1 MSLAHDLSARGF
13 AEHSSSPLEN
23 ILSSKRGVYLGIDP
37 TADSLHVGH
46 LVPILL
52 MKRLGTAG
60 HRLVFL
66 VGGGT
71 GMIGDPREVGERSL
85 LDTRTLEKNKRAI
98 RSQLSKIV
106 GKRIELVDNASWLLK
121 VNLVEFLRDIG
132 KHFTVNELIK
142 RDLIKRRLENPD
154 ESISFTEFSYSLLQ
168 GYDFLT
174 LYRKKGI
181 NLQIGGSDQ
190 WTNMLSGVELIRR
203 KLSEEAFVFT
213 CPLVTDAAGKK
224 FGKSEGAPVWLDAK
238 KTSPFKFYQ
247 FWINLPDTGI
257 ETYLKL
263 YTFLTLEE
271 IDSVMASHAK
281 NPGAREAQ
289 QTLARLVT
297 EIVHGPAAA
306 AQAGAATDALFGGR
320 AFASLSREEVSVLL
334 GEVPTLRMSK
344 KTVVRPIVDVLVE
357 GKTVPSKSEARRLI
371 EASGVTLNG
380 EVLSDPARELTLSDF
395 TNELAIIRKGK
406 RDVLL
411 LKLT

>member
-13 AEHSSSPLEN
+13 AEHSSSPLDN

-52 MKRLGTAG
+52 MKRLGAEG
-60 HRLVFL
+60 HRLVFV

-98 RSQLSKIV
+98 RSQLSRIV

-121 VNLVEFLRDIG
+121 ANLVEFLRDIG
-132 KHFTVNELIK
+132 KHFTINELIK
-142 RDLIKRRLENPD
+142 RDLIKRRLENSD

-181 NLQIGGSDQ
+181 NVQIGGSDQ

-203 KLSEEAFVFT
+203 KLGEEAFVFT

-224 FGKSEGAPVWLDAK
+224 FGKSEGTPVWLDGK

-271 IDSVMASHAK
+271 IDAVMASHAK
-281 NPGAREAQ
+281 NPGSREAQ

>member
-1 MSLAHDLSARGF
+1 
-13 AEHSSSPLEN
+13 
-23 ILSSKRGVYLGIDP
+23 
-37 TADSLHVGH
+37 
-46 LVPILL
+46 
-52 MKRLGTAG
+52 
-60 HRLVFL
+60 
-66 VGGGT
+66 
-71 GMIGDPREVGERSL
+71 
-85 LDTRTLEKNKRAI
+85 
-98 RSQLSKIV
+98 
-106 GKRIELVDNASWLLK
+106 
-121 VNLVEFLRDIG
+121 
-132 KHFTVNELIK
+132 
-142 RDLIKRRLENPD
+142 
-154 ESISFTEFSYSLLQ
+154 
-168 GYDFLT
+168 
-174 LYRKKGI
+174 
-181 NLQIGGSDQ
+181 
-190 WTNMLSGVELIRR
+190 
-203 KLSEEAFVFT
+203 
-213 CPLVTDAAGKK
+213 
-224 FGKSEGAPVWLDAK
+224 
-238 KTSPFKFYQ
+238 
-247 FWINLPDTGI
+247 
-257 ETYLKL
+257 
-263 YTFLTLEE
+263 
-271 IDSVMASHAK
+271 MASHAK